1 MDEYNENVSAMD
13 LVLFNQAMEH
23 ITRITRIIFLA
34 GGNALLVGVGGS
46 GKQSLAK
53 LASFILEYNVFRITV
68 ATNYTLA
75 DLKEDMKILFTKT
88 GVAGD
93 QTVFLLTE
101 SQIKSESF
109 LVYINDML
117 SAGYIPEL
125 FAIDEVDE
133 ITGKVRAEAKSNGYL
148 DEPNILWDY
157 YLDKVKKNMHVT
169 LCFSPVGPSFRIRAR
184 SFPALINN
192 TSIDWF
198 FEWPEEALLSVASR
212 FLSEI
217 ELPTDELRENIGK
230 HMSNVHLSIG
240 AKNIEFRERLRRY
253 NYTTPTSYLELIN
266 FYKGL
271 LDSKRAKVQ
280 DQISRLEQGLQI
292 MDNTNARVN
301 LLKKELDV
309 KMEEVEVEKAK
320 TDELIAVVTK
330 ESAIA
335 GEEEATAKIK
345 EDEVNIVANNAKEK
359 KAAADTELAAAIP
372 AMEAAAEAVNCL
384 TPKAI

>member
-1 MDEYNENVSAMD
+1 
-13 LVLFNQAMEH
+13 
-23 ITRITRIIFLA
+23 
-34 GGNALLVGVGGS
+34 
-46 GKQSLAK
+46 
-53 LASFILEYNVFRITV
+53 
-68 ATNYTLA
+68 
-75 DLKEDMKILFTKT
+75 
-88 GVAGD
+88 
-93 QTVFLLTE
+93 
-101 SQIKSESF
+101 
-109 LVYINDML
+109 ML

-148 DEPNILWDY
+148 DEPNILWEY

-169 LCFSPVGPSFRIRAR
+169 LCFSPVGPNFRVRAR

-240 AKNIEFRERLRRY
+240 AKNIEFRERMRRY

-280 DQISRLEQGLQI
+280 DQISRLEQGL
-292 MDNTNARVN
+292 
-301 LLKKELDV
+301 
-309 KMEEVEVEKAK
+309 
-320 TDELIAVVTK
+320 
-330 ESAIA
+330 
-335 GEEEATAKIK
+335 
-345 EDEVNIVANNAKEK
+345 
-359 KAAADTELAAAIP
+359 
-372 AMEAAAEAVNCL
+372 
-384 TPKAI
+384 